1 MKTEKLKSFISFLI
15 IIIFYVGL
23 IVTLFMIVYNRD
35 LKDYRPYDKEVDKF
49 YYQYYDYENKKIV
62 DYWQDDID
70 EIYIKGNSMLTRIT
84 YKIVMKDGNVI
95 YLDELPKRWINE

>member
-15 IIIFYVGL
+15 IIIFFVGL
-23 IVTLFMIVYNRD
+23 IVTLFMITYNRD

-49 YYQYYDYENKKIV
+49 YYQYYDYENKQIV

-95 YLDELPKRWINE
+95 YLDELPKR